1 MDLSILEALGW
12 RDAVIVVVVVI
23 AIYMLISVLRLLQ
36 FRHHSAPTP
45 MPTVRPPP
53 QEPVVFNPEPE
64 HDEPLLGDAVTI
76 SPEFAALLPASP
88 KHAAPKWEV
97 RDESPRQETPEPVE
111 RVCRIEPEF
120 RAPPQRSGVEAELQY
135 LRGDLARLSDQ
146 IAEVRDD
153 VELLKA
159 SRNVSPLYSEAMGL
173 AQQGHDARSI
183 AGRCGISVGEADLVV
198 ALSRKTGGFDASEE
212 REDADGR
219 ASADDPRR

>member
-1 MDLSILEALGW
+1 MDLSIFESFGW
-12 RDAVIVVVVVI
+12 RDAVMVVVVII

-36 FRHHSAPTP
+36 FRRHSTA
-45 MPTVRPPP
+45 MVWPPP
-53 QEPVVFNPEPE
+53 QEPVVSTNPAPE
-64 HDEPLLGDAVTI
+64 QDEPLLGDAVTI
-76 SPEFAALLPASP
+76 SPEFAALLPASAMN
-88 KHAAPKWEV
+88 AAPKWEV
-97 RDESPRQETPEPVE
+97 RDEPPRLETAEPIE
-111 RVCRIEPEF
+111 LAGQIEPGF
-120 RAPPQRSGVEAELQY
+120 RTPPQRSGVEAELQY

-153 VELLKA
+153 VEMLKA

-212 REDADGR
+212 SEDADGR